1 MNGKTFEG
9 GVAATS
15 LSSRPARSTAS
26 RRSAI
31 HLWYKSMSTSVPT
44 STVSMNLW
52 LPTTTF
58 SANLF
63 CKIFLKEVL

>member
-44 STVSMNLW
+44 SSKRTYSH
-52 LPTTTF
+52 F
-58 SANLF
+58 SSARYDRERRRQLA
-63 CKIFLKEVL
+63 IR